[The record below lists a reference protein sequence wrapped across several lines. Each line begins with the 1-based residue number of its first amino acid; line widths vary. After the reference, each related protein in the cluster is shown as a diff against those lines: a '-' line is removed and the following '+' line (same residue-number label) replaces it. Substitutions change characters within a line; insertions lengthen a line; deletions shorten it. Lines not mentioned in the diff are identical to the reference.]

1 MCTIYFDL
9 QKAQRDKSK
18 LVYVQRTVTKNG
30 KTFQQGFWVQP
41 SQVKSTDTVLQ
52 NQGAL
57 NAYQTAQKTAQQQ
70 SSVVGNFDK
79 SKYTVLYTTE
89 SKAKAMQYA
98 KDSGITWNEH
108 SNPNINWMRCQ
119 MAVNKALGGSVTVST
134 SKPASS
140 ATLDVSN
147 LSSNFNS
154 LSKKDKVVELLK
166 HNSRDSLI
174 SFAKANG
181 ITWKENDNA
190 GINWMRCSMALQSY
204 LESHNISD
212 STNASSD
219 NQNKAQ
225 QDKVVS
231 ETIDIPSN
239 ATTRQKNLIGMI
251 NSITKK
257 EDFDLFGSV
266 GMIAEDDTAREF
278 MEKMLKPRYDSWKNG
293 HQPSVSN
300 RNVGYIVSSS
310 DDFGKGIVGETGAM
324 LKGLNVKLTQSALS
338 EMYDELSLSAML
350 YPRELVGYNALAGK
364 PYEGSSA
371 KRSQVNQLNLD
382 GLVHRLNLAFSVRD
396 TSEMPEFK
404 YDGWDSKVYQK
415 FPTES
420 YGFVKSLE
428 HVKKNNP
435 ELANECDRM
444 ISVYSD
450 MLKTVDGNSKVLEY
464 LLGCNS
470 FSSARAPIE
479 SNKSTIQIE
488 KLMASICKE
497 HNLTPKEAYN
507 SIYYNSSTY
516 RTSNPYMTLYDEQG
530 QRKVDSAGN
539 EIKVDVI
546 DYLVKHQSD
555 YPDIDPN
562 NSIYTSSWNTST
574 NVRKLVAGE
583 TPDSHIM
590 TQTMEDLITEKN
602 YCEIQRKIMELYDI
616 SLKPGSTGSVV
627 DTSSNNSKDWDD
639 YRGISSRDIKD
650 NPELDAVLANLQ
662 FISASVGTCSA
673 VQRNNSYYTRPSK
686 ANDDGYAL
694 SKTFNY
700 YNRAGYNDYNVTSL
714 QEKTLSIDD
723 VNKTVE
729 SQLSNIPTFSKKW
742 FDASK
747 KYVEKNGNE
756 TFRARWYDDDPT
768 TESQKKHAKAFSMD
782 FGSQSGLSSYMG
794 TPVGDLLTKQMT
806 YMAKFCPQMET
817 ARFNTPEKIQKQVE
831 DKIGYKPFEIE
842 PPQTSSGSTTSVPE
856 LRKLREELYNKV
868 HCSLKSCDDT
878 TYNNIQ
884 TKIKQDWDMGKR
896 SSSGS
901 RLYGH
906 ISAVFK
912 GAYKVNNSL
921 QEEKMLENAQKL
933 GETPQDFFHG
943 TNHSGA
949 TGIIGVDGR
958 FRAPKSSADASK
970 QGLKYAGGMLGSGV
984 YLAKMAGKSAGY
996 FGTWGQSYEPEGC
1009 MLMCKAV
1016 LGNTYV
1022 SSGFNSSAP
1031 ASYDTVSM
1039 QAGTNTGRTI
1049 LRADE
1054 WCVRNPDFVYPE
1066 YIVDMG
1072 TKRRV

>member
-30 KTFQQGFWVQP
+30 KTFQQGFWVHP
-41 SQVKSTDTVLQ
+41 SQVKSTDTVLK

-89 SKAKAMQYA
+89 SKTKAMQYA
-98 KDSGITWNEH
+98 KDNGITWNEH

-147 LSSNFNS
+147 LISNFNS

-190 GINWMRCSMALQSY
+190 GINWMRCSMALQNY

-219 NQNKAQ
+219 NQNKTQ

-293 HQPSVSN
+293 HQPSVGT
-300 RNVGYIVSSS
+300 RAYGYVIGYA
-310 DDFGKGIVGETGAM
+310 DDFGNAIVGDTGAF
-324 LKGLNVKLTQSALS
+324 LKGLNQAITS
-338 EMYDELSLSAML
+338 ESIASVYKKLSLANML
-350 YPRELVGYNALAGK
+350 YPRELMNDTVVPGK
-364 PYEGSSA
+364 NNNNLKRQQSIGIYDLVQSLNGS
-371 KRSQVNQLNLD
+371 
-382 GLVHRLNLAFSVRD
+382 FSVRN
-396 TSEMPEFK
+396 TSDANEFK
-404 YDGWDSKVYQK
+404 YNGWDSEIYKK
-415 FPTES
+415 FPAES
-420 YGFVKSLE
+420 HGFVRCLE
-428 HVKKNNP
+428 HIKKNNP
-435 ELANECDRM
+435 ELASECDRLA
-444 ISVYSD
+444 STYSD
-450 MLKTVDGNSKVLEY
+450 MLKIVDGNQAALEFIFK
-464 LLGCNS
+464 CNDYS
-470 FSSARAPIE
+470 YVESRINQYKSAV
-479 SNKSTIQIE
+479 QMD
-488 KLMASICKE
+488 KLFVEICKE
-497 HNLTPKEAYN
+497 NKLTAREAEN
-507 SIYYNSSTY
+507 TIYYTNGKLTTTQQSIIV
-516 RTSNPYMTLYDEQG
+516 RDERG
-530 QRKVDSAGN
+530 VAKTDASGN
-539 EIKVDVI
+539 LIKINVI
-546 DYLVKHQSD
+546 DYLSKHKSE
-555 YPDIDPN
+555 YPDLDPTAGFYVGGW
-562 NSIYTSSWNTST
+562 STSSR
-574 NVRKLVAGE
+574 VRRLLKGE
-583 TPDSHIM
+583 PEDTHQMLDV
-590 TQTMEDLITEKN
+590 MENIITKKN
-602 YCEIQRKIMELYDI
+602 FYDIKRKSMELFDI
-616 SLKPGSTGSVV
+616 SLESGTNGTTFDILSNDSTVW
-627 DTSSNNSKDWDD
+627 DTHSLYTRKVKNNE
-639 YRGISSRDIKD
+639 
-650 NPELDAVLANLQ
+650 ELDAVLANLQ
-662 FISASVGTCSA
+662 FIVASNYTCSTT
-673 VQRNNSYYTRPSK
+673 QRQNGYKTRPSK
-686 ANDDGYAL
+686 ANDNGNAL

-700 YNRAGYNDYNVTSL
+700 YARENFQDWQSL
-714 QEKTLSIDD
+714 SIQERNLSIDD
-723 VNKTVE
+723 ANKVVDA
-729 SQLSNIPTFSKKW
+729 QLNNVPTFSKKW
-742 FDASK
+742 FDNAK
-747 KYVEKNGNE
+747 EYANKYGNE
-756 TFRARWYDDDPT
+756 NFKGASWDDDPS
-768 TESQKKHAKAFSMD
+768 TESQKKQAKAFSID
-782 FGSQSGLSSYMG
+782 FGSYSNITGYMG
-794 TPVGDLLTKQMT
+794 TPVGDLLTKQIAT
-806 YMAKFCPQMET
+806 LAKYCPQMET

-842 PPQTSSGSTTSVPE
+842 PPQTSSGSTTNIPE
-856 LRKLREELYNKV
+856 LRKLRDELYSKV
-868 HCSLKSCDDT
+868 HCSLKSCDSA
-878 TYNNIQ
+878 TYDNIQ

-921 QEEKMLENAQKL
+921 QEEKMLENAKKL